1 MLEDDGTAT
10 TTQEENYEFKKNSA
24 MTDDSITADN
34 LEEMKMELLQ
44 LKLSKL
50 QDSATGNN

>member
-1 MLEDDGTAT
+1 
-10 TTQEENYEFKKNSA
+10 